1 MSRSRVPFAALA
13 GVIAGGLTLGVAEVV
28 AAVVSPTAAPILAV
42 GSAFIDL
49 TPPALKNFAVENFGT
64 NDKLVLLVSMAVVI
78 ALLSAVAGV
87 VSLRNRWA
95 GRALVVLLGVVAA
108 AAALTRASAGPLD
121 ALPSILGVAAGL
133 VGLNLLMDRIQPA
146 DRPPAGDSADSAPAG
161 SSPVPARRSFLAAA
175 GITAALAAVAGAGGR
190 FLGQAARNVSETR
203 ANLNLPA
210 PATAATAV
218 PAAATAPVEGL
229 VPFVTPN
236 ADFYRID
243 TALTVP
249 NIDPATWRLRVHGMV
264 ENEIELTYQDLVD
277 GDLIE
282 TWLTLTCVSN
292 EIGGDL
298 VGNAK
303 WLGLPIRDV
312 LARAKPTGDADM
324 VLSMSEDGWKAS
336 TPLEVLQEDD
346 RDALFAIAMNDEPLP
361 LEHGF
366 PVRMVVPGLYGFVSA
381 TKWVTD
387 IEVTRFADATAYW
400 TDRGWSDK
408 APIKTACR
416 LEVPGGFAQ
425 VPAGTV
431 AVGGTAWAQH
441 RGITAVEVRVDEGEW
456 QPATLADEANLDTW
470 RQWSFQWE
478 GATPGPHTL
487 TVRATD
493 GAGEVQTQEKAN
505 PIPNGASGWHSRQVT
520 VT

>member
-13 GVIAGGLTLGVAEVV
+13 GVIAGGLTLGIAEVV
-28 AAVVSPTAAPILAV
+28 AAVISPTSAPILAV

-64 NDKLVLLVSMAVVI
+64 NDKLVLLVGMAVVI

-87 VSLRNRWA
+87 VSLRNRWF
-95 GRALVVLLGVVAA
+95 GRGLVVLLGVVAA

-133 VGLNLLMDRIQPA
+133 VGLNLLMDRILPA
-146 DRPPAGDSADSAPAG
+146 SRAEGG
-161 SSPVPARRSFLAAA
+161 PARRSFLAVAVA
-175 GITAALAAVAGAGGR
+175 TAAVAAVAGAGGR
-190 FLGQAARNVSETR
+190 ILGQAARNVRDTR
-203 ANLNLPA
+203 ANLTLP
-210 PATAATAV
+210 TAATPAAAV
-218 PAAATAPVEGL
+218 PAAAAAPVEGV

-249 NIDPATWRLRVHGMV
+249 NIDPADWRLRIHGMV
-264 ENEIELTYQDLVD
+264 EEEIELTYQDLVD

-298 VGNAK
+298 AGNAK
-303 WLGLPIRDV
+303 WLGVPLRDL
-312 LARAKPTGDADM
+312 LARAKPTDDADM
-324 VLSMSEDGWKAS
+324 VLSMSEDGWSAS
-336 TPLEVLQEDD
+336 TPLEVLQDDD
-346 RDALFAIAMNDEPLP
+346 RDALLAIAMNDEPLP

-381 TKWVTD
+381 TKWVVD
-387 IEVTRFADATAYW
+387 LEVTRFADQTAYW
-400 TDRGWSDK
+400 TDRGW
-408 APIKTACR
+408 AERGPIKTACR

-441 RGITAVEVRVDEGEW
+441 RGITAVEVQIDDGDW
-456 QPATLADEANLDTW
+456 QLATLAEEVSLDTW

-478 GATPGPHTL
+478 GAEPGNHSI

-493 GAGEVQTQEKAN
+493 GDGEVQTDEVVA
-505 PIPNGASGWHSRQVT
+505 PIPDGASGWHSRQVT

>member
-1 MSRSRVPFAALA
+1 MSRSRLPFAALA
-13 GVIAGGLTLGVAEVV
+13 GVIAGGLTLGIAEVV
-28 AAVVSPTAAPILAV
+28 AAVISPTSAPILAV

-64 NDKLVLLVSMAVVI
+64 NDKLVLLVGMAVVI

-87 VSLRNRWA
+87 VSLRNRWF
-95 GRALVVLLGVVAA
+95 GRGLVLLLGVVAA
-108 AAALTRASAGPLD
+108 AADLTRASAGPLD

-133 VGLNLLMDRIQPA
+133 VGLNLLMNRIQPA
-146 DRPPAGDSADSAPAG
+146 TRTENG
-161 SSPVPARRSFLAAA
+161 PARRSFLAVA
-175 GITAALAAVAGAGGR
+175 GATAVVAAVAGAGGR
-190 FLGQAARNVSETR
+190 IVGQAARNVRETR
-203 ANLNLPA
+203 ANLTLPSA
-210 PATAATAV
+210 GTPAAAV
-218 PAAATAPVEGL
+218 PAAAAAPVEGV

-249 NIDPATWRLRVHGMV
+249 NIDPADWRLRIHGMV
-264 ENEIELTYQDLVD
+264 EEEIELSYQDLVE

-298 VGNAK
+298 AGNAK
-303 WLGLPIRDV
+303 WLGLPIREL
-312 LARAKPTGDADM
+312 LARAKPTDDADM
-324 VLSMSEDGWKAS
+324 VLSMSEDGWSAS
-336 TPLEVLQEDD
+336 TPLEVLQDDD
-346 RDALFAIAMNDEPLP
+346 RDALLAIAMNDEPLP

-381 TKWVTD
+381 TKWVVD
-387 IEVTRFADATAYW
+387 LEVTRFADQTAYW
-400 TDRGWSDK
+400 TDRGWAEQ

-431 AVGGTAWAQH
+431 AIGGTAWAQH
-441 RGITAVEVRVDEGEW
+441 RGITAVEVQIDDGDW
-456 QPATLADEANLDTW
+456 QMATLAEEAGIDTW

-478 GATPGPHTL
+478 GAEPGNHSIS
-487 TVRATD
+487 VRATD
-493 GAGEVQTQEKAN
+493 GDGEVQTDEVVA
-505 PIPNGASGWHSRQVT
+505 PIPDGASGWHSRQVT